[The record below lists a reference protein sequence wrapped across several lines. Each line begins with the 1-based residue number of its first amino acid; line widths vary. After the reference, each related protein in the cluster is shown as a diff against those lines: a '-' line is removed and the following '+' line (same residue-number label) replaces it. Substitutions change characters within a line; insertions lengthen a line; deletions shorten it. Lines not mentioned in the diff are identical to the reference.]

1 MHLILSHH
9 GQKEWG
15 SPVIPYTL
23 EAQILHYADLIDS
36 RIWMFEK
43 AEKEAKDKGKEMIY
57 DKKRLSR
64 YVFIGGYEDASEEI
78 PSEGNGRNM
87 E

>member
-1 MHLILSHH
+1 MSHH

-64 YVFIGGYEDASEEI
+64 YVFIASAATNVLPNPGEFASI
-78 PSEGNGRNM
+78 KPP
-87 E
+87 

>member
-1 MHLILSHH
+1 
-9 GQKEWG
+9 
-15 SPVIPYTL
+15 
-23 EAQILHYADLIDS
+23 
-36 RIWMFEK
+36 MFEK